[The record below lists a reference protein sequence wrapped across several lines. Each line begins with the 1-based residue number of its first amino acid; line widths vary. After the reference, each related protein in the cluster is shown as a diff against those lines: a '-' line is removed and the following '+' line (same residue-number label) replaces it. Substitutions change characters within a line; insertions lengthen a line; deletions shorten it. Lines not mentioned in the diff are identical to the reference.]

1 MIHLIKFEII
11 CIWITLLLVK
21 SKNKIAIVEALRID
35 RVNEITETIPV
46 FSYQAENSEM
56 VCVVMSLPES
66 KCRMECI
73 FTFNKGT

>member
-1 MIHLIKFEII
+1 MIKFEII
-11 CIWITLLLVK
+11 CIWIILLLVK
-21 SKNKIAIVEALRID
+21 SENKIAIVEALHTD
-35 RVNEITETIPV
+35 RANEITETISV
-46 FSYQAENSEM
+46 FSCKAENSEM